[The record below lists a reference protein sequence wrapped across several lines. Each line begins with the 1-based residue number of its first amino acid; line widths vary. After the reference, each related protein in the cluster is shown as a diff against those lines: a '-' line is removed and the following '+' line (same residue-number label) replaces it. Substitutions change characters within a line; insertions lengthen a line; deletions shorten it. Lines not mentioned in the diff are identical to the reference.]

1 MLRGNHTTRIDEK
14 GRLKI
19 PTTFKR
25 LIEEKYGTEFF
36 VTSLTGENVW
46 VYPLPEWET
55 IEQRLAILPALDLS
69 RRKFLERTNFF
80 GQQTDMDAQGRI
92 LIHSLLRKSAQLSGD
107 VVVLGSF
114 NFLEVWEFDSFQK
127 RIISEPFTEE
137 DIASLA
143 RVGI

>member
-1 MLRGNHTTRIDEK
+1 MDDK
-14 GRLKI
+14 GRLKV

-25 LIEEKYGTEFF
+25 FIEEKYGTQFF

-46 VYPLPEWET
+46 IYPLPEWES
-55 IEQRLAILPALDLS
+55 IEQRLLILPSMDIS
-69 RRKFLERTNFF
+69 KRKFLERTNFF
-80 GQQTDMDAQGRI
+80 GQQTDMDAQGRV
-92 LIHSLLRKSAQLSGD
+92 LIHPLLRKSAELVGD

-114 NFLEVWEFDSFQK
+114 NYLEIWELEKFQQK
-127 RIISEPFTEE
+127 LVNEPFTEE

>member
-1 MLRGNHTTRIDEK
+1 MDDK
-14 GRLKI
+14 GRLKV

-25 LIEEKYGTEFF
+25 FIEEKYGTQFF

-46 VYPLPEWET
+46 IYPLPEWES
-55 IEQRLAILPALDLS
+55 IEQRLLILPSMDIS
-69 RRKFLERTNFF
+69 KRKFLERTNFF
-80 GQQTDMDAQGRI
+80 GQQTDMDAQGRV
-92 LIHSLLRKSAQLSGD
+92 LIHPLLRKSAELVGD

-114 NFLEVWEFDSFQK
+114 NYLEVWELEKFQQK
-127 RIISEPFTEE
+127 LINEPFTEE